1 MMEQPYTTGQSFIG
15 VKPVEDQLWSERE
28 IVKACLDRISEY
40 MVGGIIRY
48 VEQGVPTGS
57 FLLAVFSNDFYSAV
71 SHADSTNIGDF
82 KCYLDIIQVMP
93 WQSWGSAKEVKAWV
107 DQGGE
112 IGRKKANGE
121 QSGY

>member
-1 MMEQPYTTGQSFIG
+1 MIEQSHTTNQSCENDQS
-15 VKPVEDQLWSERE
+15 VEDQLWSEKE

-71 SHADSTNIGDF
+71 SHADSKNVDNF

-112 IGRKKANGE
+112 IGRKKENGE
-121 QSGY
+121 QSRY